1 MDKRCGK
8 GGAGRYHLHRLHPE
22 RKVMIMR
29 KDQTLSY
36 TNKKHEKIFSRR
48 RLKKDYPLYLM
59 LLLPVVLVFIFRYIP
74 MFGVMI
80 AFKNYLPAKGI
91 LGSVWIG
98 WNNFHVLFT
107 MPGFFQAVENT
118 VLIAVWK
125 IALGVAVPVFF
136 TLLLNEIRYAGLKK
150 GIQTL
155 IYLPHFISWVMLAGI
170 FIKLLGGSGIVN
182 ELLGFLGI
190 DPIIFLGDNR
200 WFRKTVIL
208 MDVWKEF
215 GYNTIVYLAA
225 ISGVNMDL
233 YEAAQVDG
241 AGHFKQVW
249 YVTMPA
255 ILPTILLMTTLN
267 IGNILNAGFDQIFNL
282 YSPIVYETGDIIDT
296 FVYRIGLGSGQFGIS
311 TAAGLFKSVISSVL
325 LILSYKIA
333 YKTTGYRVF

>member
-1 MDKRCGK
+1 
-8 GGAGRYHLHRLHPE
+8 
-22 RKVMIMR
+22 MR
-29 KDQTLSY
+29 KDLKLPY
-36 TNKKHEKIFSRR
+36 CGKKHENLFSKR

-59 LLLPVVLVFIFRYIP
+59 LFLPVVFVFIFRYIP

-91 LGSVWIG
+91 LGSAWTG

-107 MPGFFQAVENT
+107 MPGFFSAVENT

-125 IALGVAVPVFF
+125 IALGVVVPVIF

-182 ELLGFLGI
+182 EFLGFFGI
-190 DPIIFLGDNR
+190 EPIIFLGDNR

-225 ISGVNMDL
+225 ISGVNIDL

-249 YVTMPA
+249 HITMPA

-311 TAAGLFKSVISSVL
+311 TAAGLFK
-325 LILSYKIA
+325 
-333 YKTTGYRVF
+333 

>member
-1 MDKRCGK
+1 M
-8 GGAGRYHLHRLHPE
+8 
-22 RKVMIMR
+22 
-29 KDQTLSY
+29 
-36 TNKKHEKIFSRR
+36 
-48 RLKKDYPLYLM
+48 
-59 LLLPVVLVFIFRYIP
+59 
-74 MFGVMI
+74 
-80 AFKNYLPAKGI
+80 
-91 LGSVWIG
+91 
-98 WNNFHVLFT
+98 
-107 MPGFFQAVENT
+107 
-118 VLIAVWK
+118 
-125 IALGVAVPVFF
+125 VPVIF

-182 ELLGFLGI
+182 EFLGFFGI
-190 DPIIFLGDNR
+190 EPIIFLGDNR

-225 ISGVNMDL
+225 ISGVNIDL

-249 YVTMPA
+249 HITMPA

-311 TAAGLFKSVISSVL
+311 TAAGLFKSAISSVL

>member
-1 MDKRCGK
+1 
-8 GGAGRYHLHRLHPE
+8 
-22 RKVMIMR
+22 
-29 KDQTLSY
+29 
-36 TNKKHEKIFSRR
+36 
-48 RLKKDYPLYLM
+48 
-59 LLLPVVLVFIFRYIP
+59 
-74 MFGVMI
+74 
-80 AFKNYLPAKGI
+80 
-91 LGSVWIG
+91 
-98 WNNFHVLFT
+98 
-107 MPGFFQAVENT
+107 
-118 VLIAVWK
+118 
-125 IALGVAVPVFF
+125 
-136 TLLLNEIRYAGLKK
+136 
-150 GIQTL
+150 
-155 IYLPHFISWVMLAGI
+155 
-170 FIKLLGGSGIVN
+170 
-182 ELLGFLGI
+182 
-190 DPIIFLGDNR
+190 
-200 WFRKTVIL
+200 

-255 ILPTILLMTTLN
+255 IRPTILLMTTLN